1 MGKRFNVFV
10 SDEAYLIIKNF
21 QKINKF
27 TNRDMALD
35 EFILKHGDKFK
46 NGETEV

>member
-10 SDEAYLIIKNF
+10 SEEAYEIIKEY
-21 QKINKF
+21 QKKNNF

-35 EFILKHGDKFK
+35 KFIVA
-46 NGETEV
+46 NGKE

>member
-10 SDEAYLIIKNF
+10 SEEAYEIIKKY
-21 QKINKF
+21 QKDNNH

-35 EFILKHGDKFK
+35 EFIKAHGKR
-46 NGETEV
+46 